1 MARRGT
7 PSPTPPTSQLYI
19 AWAQDSQEEM
29 LVCMA
34 MPNNEAPSLWL
45 SVDAGRSFE
54 PIATGSSGVPANAY
68 VSRVVY
74 GRPFAGASYF
84 GAYATV
90 GRTLLGTPS
99 PIVLLY
105 SGDSGRTWRTY
116 ETASTTG
123 IAVRVDLIDPHPTMP
138 GLFLAH
144 SMLNATTYRTYYG
157 NLASVHVGSRI
168 TLVPIGLTESSP
180 AVVRWARWSTASNT
194 TDVFVIAQAAAAVAP
209 NNGASLLRFSP
220 APSGFTA
227 ATVIIADIYDFT
239 QVDNFLLA
247 EVTAHNPVAGFNQT
261 ALRVSTDGG
270 NTFVEAQ
277 LPVAPQSVAEYFE
290 VVDASEGEI
299 MVAAQHSA
307 ARLQGEVWIRVTTI
321 NPLSV
326 NTLYLNASRAMFS
339 DAIPSTQ
346 PSLPYNFVYDSTNQW
361 GCTSSWA
368 FPNQTSP
375 FYLVVKRGN
384 YLGGPIC
391 FFASKLQNAIDAGAS
406 GLIIVNNVPS
416 SGVPHLYM
424 VAPEGHDTSMYG
436 SVPCVIV
443 SRTEGAQLISALQT
457 SGTSASG
464 YIYES
469 PLVAQRLYQYTSLYI
484 SSGMGTSFS
493 RSLNNVRYVVNNGIE
508 YVGVYVVASMATD
521 PAHTTVSE
529 SGTYLANTA
538 AGQTLVSTNKG
549 ASWAP
554 VSTSS
559 GQPLLVVLD
568 TLSAQHGWSTPASVP
583 TAPGLVVANAMPSS
597 GTPTVFVSR
606 DGGLS
611 WTQANEPSSTTAL
624 SPQPYFFE
632 ILDHGSVIVLAETQA
647 RTSALYYSLDEGSSW
662 NTFNFYGA
670 TTILGQ
676 WGTETYC
683 NSTVST
689 AMWTCEPSWQP
700 RSNMSSVAGFL
711 MYCNAAG
718 SSRIVIGVANSAS
731 GFSGS
736 NDGITNTATVLS
748 STIASIPTGTVVYP
762 NGDGVGTVTF
772 STSGSVT
779 SCSSAN
785 GHSYTV
791 KWARPADA
799 SSAHNI
805 RFLATVS
812 NMRASATQL
821 FAYWYQGGSPGNAAV
836 LGLRFDFAQVFPA
849 AAAATQPSRPANG
862 VCGTSDFEPF
872 VLTGSG
878 NNCYMGARAAVSR
891 RRHCV
896 VCRQSAPESA
906 FVNISD
912 WVSYSHCPC
921 TSRDFSCA
929 FGFRRVQSVQG
940 LGSATVQEQCTWD
953 SVISSAQGAV
963 ATRRVPGDMCTATPT
978 LPITLSPTST
988 SPTASPTST
997 PPPVHLA
1004 MTSAP
1009 TQGTAEPT
1017 AAPSSAGPPGQR
1029 TTQAPVPVGNPQRNR
1044 GGSGGGGE
1052 GRGSATAAAV
1062 VIVLVVILV
1071 ICGAVWAHHTG
1082 RCFKYKGMGYSRVG
1096 LSNTAFEMDD
1106 KPVASGSDLADDDS
1120 SDDEDLLDE
1129 A

>member
-529 SGTYLANTA
+529 SGAV
-538 AGQTLVSTNKG
+538 GRVEEHVDVPRERRG
-549 ASWAP
+549 RR
-554 VSTSS
+554 VF
-559 GQPLLVVLD
+559 
-568 TLSAQHGWSTPASVP
+568 SAQRRPVRRCHCRRFRGGGSVP
-583 TAPGLVVANAMPSS
+583 HSGMTTTCGRTAGGPKRRGQHQRNDCRPKGGTRAGWVA
-597 GTPTVFVSR
+597 R
-606 DGGLS
+606 
-611 WTQANEPSSTTAL
+611 
-624 SPQPYFFE
+624 
-632 ILDHGSVIVLAETQA
+632 
-647 RTSALYYSLDEGSSW
+647 
-662 NTFNFYGA
+662 
-670 TTILGQ
+670 
-676 WGTETYC
+676 
-683 NSTVST
+683 
-689 AMWTCEPSWQP
+689 
-700 RSNMSSVAGFL
+700 
-711 MYCNAAG
+711 
-718 SSRIVIGVANSAS
+718 
-731 GFSGS
+731 
-736 NDGITNTATVLS
+736 
-748 STIASIPTGTVVYP
+748 
-762 NGDGVGTVTF
+762 
-772 STSGSVT
+772 
-779 SCSSAN
+779 
-785 GHSYTV
+785 
-791 KWARPADA
+791 RPAHREGA
-799 SSAHNI
+799 VRSSHA
-805 RFLATVS
+805 R
-812 NMRASATQL
+812 
-821 FAYWYQGGSPGNAAV
+821 
-836 LGLRFDFAQVFPA
+836 
-849 AAAATQPSRPANG
+849 
-862 VCGTSDFEPF
+862 
-872 VLTGSG
+872 
-878 NNCYMGARAAVSR
+878 RAAWL
-891 RRHCV
+891 H
-896 VCRQSAPESA
+896 ALT
-906 FVNISD
+906 D
-912 WVSYSHCPC
+912 GY
-921 TSRDFSCA
+921 D
-929 FGFRRVQSVQG
+929 
-940 LGSATVQEQCTWD
+940 
-953 SVISSAQGAV
+953 
-963 ATRRVPGDMCTATPT
+963 
-978 LPITLSPTST
+978 
-988 SPTASPTST
+988 
-997 PPPVHLA
+997 
-1004 MTSAP
+1004 
-1009 TQGTAEPT
+1009 
-1017 AAPSSAGPPGQR
+1017 AGPLDRLSHRKAQR
-1029 TTQAPVPVGNPQRNR
+1029 
-1044 GGSGGGGE
+1044 
-1052 GRGSATAAAV
+1052 
-1062 VIVLVVILV
+1062 LV
-1071 ICGAVWAHHTG
+1071 
-1082 RCFKYKGMGYSRVG
+1082 
-1096 LSNTAFEMDD
+1096 
-1106 KPVASGSDLADDDS
+1106 
-1120 SDDEDLLDE
+1120 
-1129 A
+1129 